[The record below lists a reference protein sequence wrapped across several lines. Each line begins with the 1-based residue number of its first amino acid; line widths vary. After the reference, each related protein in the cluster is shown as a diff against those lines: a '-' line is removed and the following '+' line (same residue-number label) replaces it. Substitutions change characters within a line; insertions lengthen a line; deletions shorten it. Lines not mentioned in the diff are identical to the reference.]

1 MISIKMQ
8 KNDKSFVGVEI
19 FGHSNYDEI
28 GKDIICSAVS
38 ILSYTLLNS
47 LNSIGKIDESHID
60 IEENE
65 TKGLLVIKLTKQNK
79 KTNILFECFLV
90 GIELL
95 MEDYSDYI
103 TLKHEEV

>member
-1 MISIKMQ
+1 MISIKV
-8 KNDKSFVGVEI
+8 KSKEKSYVGVEI
-19 FGHSNYDEI
+19 SGHSNYDEV

-47 LNSIGKIDESHID
+47 LNSIGEIDEKYIS
-60 IEENE
+60 IEEIETEGILAINLAKKNE
-65 TKGLLVIKLTKQNK
+65 
-79 KTNILFECFLV
+79 KTNILFENFLV

-95 MEDYSDYI
+95 IEDYSNYI

>member
-1 MISIKMQ
+1 MISIKTQ

-19 FGHSNYDEI
+19 FGHSNYDES

-38 ILSYTLLNS
+38 ILSYTLINS
-47 LNSIGKIDESHID
+47 LNSIGKIDEKYID

-65 TKGLLVIKLTKQNK
+65 SEGLLVLKLNKQNK
-79 KTNILFECFLV
+79 KTNILFENFLV
-90 GIELL
+90 GIRLL
-95 MEDYSDYI
+95 LEDYSDYI